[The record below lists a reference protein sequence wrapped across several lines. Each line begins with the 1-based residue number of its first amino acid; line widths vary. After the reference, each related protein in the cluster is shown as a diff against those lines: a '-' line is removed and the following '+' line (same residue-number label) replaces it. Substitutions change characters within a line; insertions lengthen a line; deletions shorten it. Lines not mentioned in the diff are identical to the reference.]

1 VPPLN
6 LRKTLLALLIG
17 ASPTSAMALPQTIVL
32 TDAGYKGDHQSY
44 ADDLEFT
51 GSFTGLRQDAIA
63 LANSQVMGNLTL
75 ASAINDNTT
84 IAVDMVHRSDGIRIT
99 DTDLSGFL
107 INRGNVITTSL
118 DGAAL
123 RLSASTVDDDLT
135 NEGLLKAGT
144 SFSYNNGGPTYGIDL
159 SSSGSSITRI
169 HGNLINTA
177 GARIIAIG
185 RNSRAINLAGANL
198 EERVVN
204 RGEIS
209 ATGPGAI
216 AIHATTDASN
226 RPAVLAGIDNQGQIF
241 AGDQGA
247 QGIVLDG
254 ASLFDSLGRH
264 IDNSGRIVAADTAIR
279 IGNTTLDGPGVPPWQ
294 KANGDLNI
302 FNSGEIWGN
311 VAIDAT
317 GSNRPV
323 ELIMRKGSMI
333 QGDLLGLANIE
344 VEGDSTYG
352 VAYGGRGSNSIRL
365 ANNGWLDVGDSS
377 EPPTTFSLQ
386 SLHATLDGNLR
397 VADNSA
403 LGMWLAA
410 STDPSTAVLKVSG
423 IAEFGQ
429 NARILLEPEDTDF
442 QAGGSRYLLL
452 EAGQVQVLDAGG
464 LQVDPNGKPKVA
476 STSAMLDV
484 LTSTLEDNKVYAVV
498 STKPTEALDQIVA
511 AQGGNGNAQQALG
524 SLSQAGLLARLG
536 NQDPLFLAA
545 AGADEAQLARLAE
558 QLAPEV
564 SDGARQ
570 AAITS
575 QRLIGNA
582 IDGRTHSLRA
592 HTANASPRTSGVW
605 MQSLYSDAS
614 QQQRD
619 GIAGYN
625 AYSRGVAVGADG
637 QVNDQLTLGAAY
649 SFIDTDVNGR
659 RGNKTQVQSHAFS
672 LYGSYA
678 LDNYFV
684 DASLTY
690 GFNDNEGKREIAGSR
705 AKSDYDSNLLGLN
718 LIGGYGWQVNPRL
731 LVEPR
736 LAARY
741 SRVDIDSY
749 REKGSSAA
757 LKVKDQRYE
766 AIELGAGIRLAGNL
780 PLGAGNLEPQLK
792 LMAYHDFAADPVQN
806 TSSFVLGS
814 TPFVTRG
821 ASVSR
826 SSYEA
831 GLGADYKLG
840 AVSVGVSYDY
850 VAKSGFDADVFSAR
864 VRYAF

>member
-1 VPPLN
+1 MSIGHQSGSIRVPRITTRTYGFRPHGCALLSLRFQRKETVPPLN

-17 ASPTSAMALPQTIVL
+17 ASPAPAMALPQTIAL

-44 ADDLEFT
+44 ADDLEFS
-51 GSFTGLRQDAIA
+51 GSFTGLGQDAIV

-75 ASAINDNTT
+75 GSAINDNTT

-107 INRGNVITTSL
+107 TNRGNVITTSL

-159 SSSGSSITRI
+159 SSSGSSISRI
-169 HGNLINTA
+169 HGNLVNAA

-204 RGEIS
+204 R
-209 ATGPGAI
+209 
-216 AIHATTDASN
+216 
-226 RPAVLAGIDNQGQIF
+226 
-241 AGDQGA
+241 
-247 QGIVLDG
+247 
-254 ASLFDSLGRH
+254 
-264 IDNSGRIVAADTAIR
+264 
-279 IGNTTLDGPGVPPWQ
+279 
-294 KANGDLNI
+294 
-302 FNSGEIWGN
+302 
-311 VAIDAT
+311 
-317 GSNRPV
+317 
-323 ELIMRKGSMI
+323 
-333 QGDLLGLANIE
+333 
-344 VEGDSTYG
+344 DSTSG

-464 LQVDPNGKPKVA
+464 LQVDPDGKPKVA

-484 LTSTLEDNKVYAVV
+484 LTSTLDDNKVYAVV

-690 GFNDNEGKREIAGSR
+690 GVNDNEGKREIAGSR

-780 PLGAGNLEPQLK
+780 PLGAGSLEPQLK

-806 TSSFVLGS
+806 SSSFVLGS

-826 SSYEA
+826 NSYEA
-831 GLGADYKLG
+831 GVGADYKLG

-850 VAKSGFDADVFSAR
+850 VTKSGFDADVFSAQ

>member
-1 VPPLN
+1 MPPLN

-17 ASPTSAMALPQTIVL
+17 AIPAPALALPQTIAL
-32 TDAGYKGDHQSY
+32 TDAGYRGDHQSF

-51 GSFTGLRQDAIA
+51 GSFTGRQQDAIA
-63 LANSQVMGNLTL
+63 LANSLVAGNMTL
-75 ASAINDNTT
+75 GSVINDNDTN
-84 IAVDMVHRSDGIRIT
+84 AVDLIHRSDGIRISGT
-99 DTDLSGFL
+99 NIGGFL
-107 INRGNVITTSL
+107 TNRGNVVTTSL

-135 NEGLLKAGT
+135 NEGLLKAGS

-159 SSSGSSITRI
+159 SSSGSNISRI
-169 HGNLINTA
+169 HGGLINAA
-177 GARIIAIG
+177 GARIIATG

-216 AIHATTDASN
+216 AIHATTDAAN
-226 RPAVLAGIDNQGQIF
+226 RPTVLAGIDNQGQIF
-241 AGDQGA
+241 AGDQGSQA
-247 QGIVLDG
+247 IVLDG
-254 ASLFDSLGRH
+254 ATLFDSMGRH
-264 IDNSGRIVAADTAIR
+264 IENSGRIVAGDTAIR
-279 IGNTTLDGPGVPPWQ
+279 IGNTAFDGPGLQPGY

-302 FNSGEIWGN
+302 FNSGEIWAK

-317 GSNRPV
+317 ASNRPV
-323 ELIMRKGSMI
+323 ELIMRQGSKI
-333 QGDLLGLANIE
+333 YGDLVGLANIE

-352 VAYGGRGSNSIRL
+352 VAYGSPGSNSIRL
-365 ANNGWLDVGDSS
+365 ANGGWIDVGDSS
-377 EPPTTFSLQ
+377 EPPTTFTLH
-386 SLHATLDGNLR
+386 SLHTTLDGNLR
-397 VADNSA
+397 IADNSA
-403 LGMWLAA
+403 LGLWLAS
-410 STDPSTAVLKVSG
+410 STDPDTAVLKVSG
-423 IAEFGQ
+423 IAEFAQ

-442 QAGGSRYLLL
+442 EASGSRYLLL
-452 EAGQVQVLDAGG
+452 EAGQVQVLDASG
-464 LQVDPNGKPKVA
+464 LQVSAKPQVA
-476 STSAMLDV
+476 STSAMLNV
-484 LTSTLEDNKVYAVV
+484 LSSTLDDNKVYVTV
-498 STKPTEALDQIVA
+498 STKPTEDLAQIVA
-511 AQGGNGNAQQALG
+511 QQGGDSNAQRALG
-524 SLSQAGLLARLG
+524 NLAEAGLLARLG
-536 NQDPLFLAA
+536 NHDPLFLAA
-545 AGADEAQLARLAE
+545 ASADEAQLARLAE
-558 QLAPEV
+558 QLAPDV

-570 AAITS
+570 AAMAS

-582 IDGRTHSLRA
+582 IDNRSSSLRA
-592 HTANASPRTSGVW
+592 PRADEARRASGVW

-637 QVNDQLTLGAAY
+637 QLDDQLTLGAAY
-649 SFIDTDVNGR
+649 SFIDTDVNGK

-672 LYGSYA
+672 LYGSYT

-690 GFNDNEGKREIAGSR
+690 GFNDNEGKREIAGTR

-718 LIGGYGWQVNPRL
+718 LVGGYSWQLNPRL

-741 SRVDIDSY
+741 TRVDIDSFN
-749 REKGSSAA
+749 EKGSSAA
-757 LKVKDQRYE
+757 LKVEAQRYE
-766 AIELGAGIRLAGNL
+766 AIELGVGVLVASQL
-780 PLGAGNLEPQLK
+780 PLGAGTLEPQLK
-792 LMAYHDFAADPVQN
+792 MMAYHDFAADPVQN
-806 TSSFVLGS
+806 TATFVLGS
-814 TPFVTRG
+814 TPFVSHG
-821 ASVSR
+821 AGVAR

-850 VAKSGFDADVFSAR
+850 VGKSGFDADVFSAR
-864 VRYAF
+864 LRYAF